1 MQLNHWGFPAG
12 SVVKYLPDNAGDTSS
27 IPGSGA
33 SPAGGNGNPLRYSCL
48 GIPWTEEPGML
59 QSVRLQRVRHNLMT
73 EHAHN

>member
-1 MQLNHWGFPAG
+1 MKGFPG
-12 SVVKYLPDNAGDTSS
+12 SSVVKNLLAIAGDTGEAGS
-27 IPGSGA
+27 IPEMGR
-33 SPAGGNGNPLRYSCL
+33 SPGGGHGNPLQYSCL